1 MKKLFTTCVTL
12 LSILF
17 MMGVY
22 SYAETVS
29 ISGKVTQFSSNALSL
44 NDIVIDVSGTK
55 NVQVKTGR
63 TGSYIVSGLPKGGTY
78 TLTASKPGY
87 TFQPATKSYRNLEES
102 KVSQDFVAELA
113 TYSISGKV
121 IVGGRPVSG
130 VLITINNRPIKYY
143 TDQNG
148 EYVIDKLEYNGGP
161 YEVSVVSDKHFFEPF
176 KIANLEK
183 NTVHDFRKDISISG
197 RVTSLGQGIGGIE
210 IDVNGA
216 KYKTD
221 NEGYYKIN
229 SVLANGDYV
238 VKVVEEKFNPVPS
251 SVPIKKITGDKFDV
265 NFALSGQLIGKVT
278 YNGQPFK
285 NAIVTVSDREQ
296 EYKTNAQ
303 GMFNV
308 PNLGLNQYYQIS
320 LSSTGYQFSPKERVI
335 NCLMRESSYQN
346 FKVEIQKLSVTVSAN
361 QGKQPLEN
369 VDIVVNNNGV
379 IHKTDKNGVCVIKD
393 LPYGKK
399 YTLTA
404 KKQGITFVDSK
415 KTIDK
420 LQGDERVSFETK
432 LSVSGKVLNRTKPL
446 KDAIVTCGDKKV
458 KTNAKGEYAFK
469 DLVPSQNYTIK
480 VSSANFAFA
489 KEEIEITNLYEKL
502 EDVDFTVV
510 VSKEEEEALAK
521 QAEEEKLKLEQ
532 EAKDK
537 AEAEKQAKIK
547 EAEEAKAKAEAE
559 KKAKLE
565 EAKAEQARIKAE
577 KEEAARKAKEE
588 KIKAKLEAEEA
599 ARKAK
604 EEKARIAAEAK
615 AKAEADKKAKEEQA
629 KLDAE
634 IKRLEAE
641 EKAKAEADKKAKEE
655 QAKLEAEAKAK
666 AEAEKQAKIKEAE
679 EAKAKAEA
687 EKKAKLEAAKAEQA
701 RIKAEKEEAAR
712 KAKEEKIKAKLEAEE
727 AARKAKEA
735 KAKAEADKKAKEE
748 QARLDAEIKRLEA
761 EEKAKAEAEK
771 QAKIKEAEEAKAKA
785 EAEKKAAKEEQ
796 ARIKAEKEEAAR
808 KAKEEKIKAKLE
820 AEEAARKAK
829 EEKAKAEADKKA
841 KEEQARLDAEIKRLE
856 AEEKAKAEAEKK
868 AKLEE
873 AKAEQARIKAEKA
886 EAAKK
891 AKEEKVRL
899 ASEARAKAEA
909 EKKAAK
915 EEQARIKAEKE
926 EAARKAKEEKLRLK
940 LEAEAEAE
948 KQAKEEQARLEAEI
962 KRLEQEEKEIAELEA
977 KQKAEEE
984 AKAKAEAE
992 KQAKIKEV
1000 EEAKAKAEA
1009 EKKAKL
1015 EEAKAEQA
1023 RIKAEK
1029 EEAAKKAKEEK
1040 MRAKLE
1046 AEEAAKKAKEEKE
1059 RIAAEAKAKAEAEK
1073 QAKIKEAEE
1082 AKAEQARIKAEK
1094 EEAARKEKED
1104 LLKKSK
1110 EESLEKNKLRD
1121 MGIESEIKPK
1131 DEDYLYIEG
1140 RVLKG
1145 KFGVSGVQIRLILE
1159 DEEKIFLTDKNGC
1172 YKVPELEKGKN
1183 YLITV
1188 LSGKKTLD
1196 MSPKSRTYK
1205 KLSTNM
1211 KRQNFY
1217 VIENSDYNKEKAGKK
1232 EGSGR
1237 QNSTKYDKRDSNYE
1251 EQEWNERYG
1260 FENKDGVIHKDIH
1273 W

>member
-771 QAKIKEAEEAKAKA
+771 
-785 EAEKKAAKEEQ
+785 
-796 ARIKAEKEEAAR
+796 
-808 KAKEEKIKAKLE
+808 
-820 AEEAARKAK
+820 
-829 EEKAKAEADKKA
+829 
-841 KEEQARLDAEIKRLE
+841 
-856 AEEKAKAEAEKK
+856 K

>member
-1 MKKLFTTCVTL
+1 MKKFFATCFFT
-12 LSILF
+12 LSIILSLC
-17 MMGVY
+17 VY

-44 NDIVIDVSGTK
+44 NDIVIDVTGTK
-55 NVQVKTGR
+55 NIQVKTGR
-63 TGSYIVSGLPKGGTY
+63 TGSYIISGLPKGGTY
-78 TLTASKPGY
+78 TVTASKPGY
-87 TFQPATKSYRNLEES
+87 TFQPAKKSYRNLEES

-121 IVGGRPVSG
+121 IVGGRPVRG

-143 TDQNG
+143 TDQDG

-176 KIANLEK
+176 RVPNLEK
-183 NTVHDFRKDISISG
+183 DIVHDFRKDISISG

-221 NEGYYKIN
+221 NDGYYKVN

-265 NFALSGQLIGKVT
+265 NFDLSGQLIGKVT

-320 LSSTGYQFSPKERVI
+320 LSSAGYQFTPKERVI

-346 FKVEIQKLSVTVSAN
+346 FKAEIQKLSVTVSAN

-369 VDIVVNNNGV
+369 VDVVVNNNTT

-399 YTLTA
+399 YTISV

-415 KTIDK
+415 KVIDK
-420 LQGDERVSFETK
+420 LQNDERVSFETK
-432 LSVSGKVLNRTKPL
+432 LSISGKVLNRAKPL
-446 KDAIVTCGDKKV
+446 KDAVITCGDKKV
-458 KTNAKGEYAFK
+458 KTDAKGEYILK
-469 DLVPSQNYTIK
+469 DLIPSKNYMVK

-502 EDVDFTVV
+502 ENVDFTVV

-521 QAEEEKLKLEQ
+521 QAEEEKLKIEQ
-532 EAKDK
+532 EAKAK

-559 KKAKLE
+559 KQAKLE
-565 EAKAEQARIKAE
+565 AAKAEQARIKAE

-604 EEKARIAAEAK
+604 EEKARLAAEAK
-615 AKAEADKKAKEEQA
+615 AKAEAERQAKIKEEEAAKAKAEAERKAKEEQDR
-629 KLDAE
+629 LDAE
-634 IKRLEAE
+634 IKRLEQE
-641 EKAKAEADKKAKEE
+641 EKERAELEAKQKA
-655 QAKLEAEAKAK
+655 EAEAKAK

-701 RIKAEKEEAAR
+701 RIKAEKEETAR
-712 KAKEEKIKAKLEAEE
+712 KEKEEKM
-727 AARKAKEA
+727 R
-735 KAKAEADKKAKEE
+735 
-748 QARLDAEIKRLEA
+748 
-761 EEKAKAEAEK
+761 
-771 QAKIKEAEEAKAKA
+771 
-785 EAEKKAAKEEQ
+785 
-796 ARIKAEKEEAAR
+796 
-808 KAKEEKIKAKLE
+808 AKLE

-829 EEKAKAEADKKA
+829 EEKE
-841 KEEQARLDAEIKRLE
+841 RL
-856 AEEKAKAEAEKK
+856 
-868 AKLEE
+868 
-873 AKAEQARIKAEKA
+873 
-886 EAAKK
+886 
-891 AKEEKVRL
+891 
-899 ASEARAKAEA
+899 
-909 EKKAAK
+909 
-915 EEQARIKAEKE
+915 
-926 EAARKAKEEKLRLK
+926 
-940 LEAEAEAE
+940 
-948 KQAKEEQARLEAEI
+948 
-962 KRLEQEEKEIAELEA
+962 
-977 KQKAEEE
+977 
-984 AKAKAEAE
+984 
-992 KQAKIKEV
+992 
-1000 EEAKAKAEA
+1000 
-1009 EKKAKL
+1009 
-1015 EEAKAEQA
+1015 
-1023 RIKAEK
+1023 
-1029 EEAAKKAKEEK
+1029 
-1040 MRAKLE
+1040 
-1046 AEEAAKKAKEEKE
+1046 
-1059 RIAAEAKAKAEAEK
+1059 AAEAKAKAEAEK

-1094 EEAARKEKED
+1094 EEAARKA
-1104 LLKKSK
+1104 K
-1110 EESLEKNKLRD
+1110 EEANKLKD
-1121 MGIESEIKPK
+1121 SELEIENKNEG
-1131 DEDYLYIEG
+1131 ELLYIEG

-1145 KFGVSGVQIRLILE
+1145 KFGVSGVQVRLILE
-1159 DEEKIFLTDKNGC
+1159 DEEKIFLTDKNGY
-1172 YKVPELEKGKN
+1172 YKIPDLEKGKN

-1188 LSGKKTLD
+1188 LSGKKTFD

-1205 KLSTNM
+1205 KLSDNM
-1211 KRQNFY
+1211 KKQNFY
-1217 VIENSDYNKEKAGKK
+1217 VIENTNYKK
-1232 EGSGR
+1232 DK
-1237 QNSTKYDKRDSNYE
+1237 STKKNSVEVKYGKQDNSYNSNYDN
-1251 EQEWNERYG
+1251 QDWNERYG